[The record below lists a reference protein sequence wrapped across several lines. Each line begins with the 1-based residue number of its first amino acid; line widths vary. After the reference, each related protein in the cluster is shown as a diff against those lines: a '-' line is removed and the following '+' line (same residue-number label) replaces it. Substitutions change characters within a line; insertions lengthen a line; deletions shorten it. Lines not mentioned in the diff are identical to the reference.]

1 MRKMR
6 ESIYTLILVF
16 LLLVIVIQYSGGCAP
31 AVSSQ
36 DTAAMIAEM
45 KIMNQKLSNI
55 EAGITTMKDDVSVI
69 KVDVGAIKGNVDVIT
84 KDVANI
90 KGNVS
95 NISSM
100 GGAADLLKLLPR

>member
-1 MRKMR
+1 MRKMKG
-6 ESIYTLILVF
+6 SIYTLIFVF

-36 DTAAMIAEM
+36 DTSAMIAEM

-55 EAGITTMKDDVSVI
+55 EAGITIMKDDVSVI
-69 KVDVGAIKGNVDVIT
+69 KGDVGAIKGNVDVIA

-95 NISSM
+95 NISSI
-100 GGAADLLKLLPR
+100 GGATDLLKLLPR